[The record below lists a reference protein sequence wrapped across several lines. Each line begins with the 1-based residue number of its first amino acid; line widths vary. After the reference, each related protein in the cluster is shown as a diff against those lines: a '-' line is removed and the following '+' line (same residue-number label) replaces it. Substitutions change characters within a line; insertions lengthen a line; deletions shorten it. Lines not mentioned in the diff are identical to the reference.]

1 MLWTLSWRNVWR
13 NKKRSGIIV
22 AAIACGLWGGL
33 LISGL
38 FYGMQEQMVQS
49 AISDRTAHIQIH
61 AKGFLDR
68 KEIGLVIP
76 DGHEV
81 LEQVREMP
89 NVKYASGRIVISGM
103 ASSPTTATGVI
114 MYGIDPSV
122 EKHISDISTRMVQGT
137 YFETDTRNRIV
148 AGKELVKKLALAE
161 GNKTVLTAQDLNGD
175 ISAGA
180 FRITGIFKTVSS
192 QFDKTTVFAQRGDLA
207 RIFNLDG
214 QIHEIAILVSDINQI
229 PAITAELQ
237 QRYPNLSV
245 ESWKEL
251 SPELSLMTDTTTQF
265 LVIFIVVVLLALAF
279 GTTNTML
286 MGVMERVRE
295 LGVVI
300 ALGMNHGRIFLMIVF
315 ETVFL
320 AITGGLV
327 GMILSYVSIEIL
339 YRTGINLSIVS
350 KGLAA
355 FGSSEILRP
364 VLPCQAY
371 PIIGAFVVVTAII
384 ASIYPAIK
392 AIKLNPVEAIRTI

>member
-1 MLWTLSWRNVWR
+1 MLWTLAWRNVWR

-49 AISDRTAHIQIH
+49 AIADRTAHIQIH

-76 DGHEV
+76 DGHKVLDEV
-81 LEQVREMP
+81 RRIP
-89 NVKYASGRIVISGM
+89 GVKYAAGRIVISGM
-103 ASSPTTATGVI
+103 ASSPTTGTGVLI
-114 MYGIDPSV
+114 YGIVPS
-122 EKHISDISTRMVQGT
+122 EEEHISDISKKMVEGT
-137 YFETDTRNRIV
+137 YFQSDMRNPII
-148 AGKELVKKLALAE
+148 AGKELVKKLALKE

-180 FRITGIFKTVSS
+180 FRIAGIFKTVSS
-192 QFDKTTVFAQRGDLA
+192 QFDKTTVFARRDDLA
-207 RIFNLDG
+207 RIFSLDG
-214 QIHEIAILVSDINQI
+214 QLHEIAIIVDDINQI

-237 QRYPNLSV
+237 KMYPNLSV

-251 SPELSLMTDTTTQF
+251 APELSLMTDTTTQF
-265 LVIFIVVVLLALAF
+265 LVIFIVIVLLALAF

-286 MGVMERVRE
+286 MGVIERVRE
-295 LGVVI
+295 LGVII
-300 ALGMNHGRIFLMIVF
+300 ALGMSHGRIFLMIVL

-320 AITGGLV
+320 AVTGGIV
-327 GMILSYVSIEIL
+327 GMILSYASIEIL

-364 VLPCQAY
+364 ILPWQAY
-371 PIIGAFVVVTAII
+371 PMIGAFVIVTAII
-384 ASIYPAIK
+384 AAIYPAIK

>member
-1 MLWTLSWRNVWR
+1 MLWTLAWRNVWR
-13 NKKRSGIIV
+13 NKKRSGVII

-38 FYGMQEQMVQS
+38 FYGMQEQMVRS

-68 KEIGLVIP
+68 KEIGLIIP
-76 DGHEV
+76 HGHEV
-81 LEQVREMP
+81 LDSVRHVP
-89 NVKYASGRIVISGM
+89 GVKYATGRIVISGM
-103 ASSPTTATGVI
+103 ASSPTTATGVM
-114 MYGIDPSV
+114 MYGIVPS
-122 EKHISDISTRMVQGT
+122 EEQHISDISKKMIDGT
-137 YFETDTRNRIV
+137 YFQSDIRNPII
-148 AGKELVKKLALAE
+148 AGKDLVKKLALKE

-192 QFDKTTVFAQRGDLA
+192 QFDKTTIFAQRDDLA

-214 QIHEIAILVSDINQI
+214 QLHEIAIIVDDINQI
-229 PAITAELQ
+229 PIITAELQ
-237 QRYPNLSV
+237 EMFPNLSV
-245 ESWKEL
+245 ESWKTL
-251 SPELSLMTDTTTQF
+251 APELSLMTDTTMQF
-265 LVIFIVVVLLALAF
+265 LVIFIVIVLLALAF

-286 MGVMERVRE
+286 MGVIERVRE
-295 LGVVI
+295 LGVIV
-300 ALGMNHGRIFLMIVF
+300 ALGMSHGRIFLMIVL

-320 AITGGLV
+320 AVTGGVV
-327 GMILSYVSIEIL
+327 GMILSYASIEIL

-364 VLPCQAY
+364 ILPWQAY
-371 PIIGAFVVVTAII
+371 PIIGAFVIVTAII
-384 ASIYPAIK
+384 AAIYPAIK

>member
-1 MLWTLSWRNVWR
+1 MLWTLAWRNVWR
-13 NKKRSGIIV
+13 NKKRSGVIV

-38 FYGMQEQMVQS
+38 FYGMQEQMVKS

-76 DGHEV
+76 NGHEV
-81 LEQVREMP
+81 LDSVRRVP
-89 NVKYASGRIVISGM
+89 GVKYAAGRIVISGM
-103 ASSPTTATGVI
+103 ASSPTTGTGVM
-114 MYGIDPSV
+114 MYGIVPS
-122 EKHISDISTRMVQGT
+122 EEEHISDISKKMVEGT
-137 YFETDTRNRIV
+137 YFQSDARNRII
-148 AGKELVKKLALAE
+148 AGKDLVKKLALQE

-180 FRITGIFKTVSS
+180 FRIAGIFKTVSS
-192 QFDKTTVFAQRGDLA
+192 QFDKTTVFAQRDDLA
-207 RIFNLDG
+207 RIFSLDG
-214 QIHEIAILVSDINQI
+214 QLHEIAIIVDDINQI

-237 QRYPNLSV
+237 KMFPNLSV
-245 ESWKEL
+245 ESWEDL
-251 SPELSLMTDTTTQF
+251 APELSLMTDTTMQF
-265 LVIFIVVVLLALAF
+265 LVIFIVIVLLALAF

-286 MGVMERVRE
+286 MGVIERVRE
-295 LGVVI
+295 LGVIV
-300 ALGMNHGRIFLMIVF
+300 ALGMSHGRIFLMIVL

-327 GMILSYVSIEIL
+327 GMILSYASIEIL

-364 VLPCQAY
+364 ILPWQAY
-371 PIIGAFVVVTAII
+371 PMIGAFVIVTAII
-384 ASIYPAIK
+384 AAIYPAIK

>member
-76 DGHEV
+76 DGQKVLKEV
-81 LEQVREMP
+81 RRIP
-89 NVKYASGRIVISGM
+89 GVKYASGRIVINGM
-103 ASSPTTATGVI
+103 ASSPTTATGVT
-114 MYGIDPSV
+114 MYGIIPSE
-122 EKHISDISTRMVQGT
+122 EKDISDISKRIIQGT
-137 YFETDTRNRIV
+137 YLKSSARNPII
-148 AGKELVKKLALAE
+148 AGQELVRKLALEE
-161 GNKTVLTAQDLNGD
+161 GNKTVLTAQDMNGD

-180 FRITGIFKTVSS
+180 FRIAGIFKTVSS
-192 QFDKTTVFAQRGDLA
+192 KFDKTTVFAQRDDLA

-214 QIHEIAILVSDINQI
+214 QIHEIAIIANNINEI
-229 PAITAELQ
+229 PVITAELHKK
-237 QRYPNLSV
+237 YPSLSV
-245 ESWKEL
+245 ESWREL
-251 SPELSLMTDTTTQF
+251 APELSLMTDTTMQF
-265 LVIFIVVVLLALAF
+265 LVIFIVIVLLALAF

-300 ALGMNHGRIFLMIVF
+300 ALGMNHGRIFLMIVL

-320 AITGGLV
+320 AITGGIV
-327 GMILSYVSIEIL
+327 GMILSYGSIEIL

-364 VLPCQAY
+364 ILPWQAY
-371 PIIGAFVVVTAII
+371 PIIGAFVVVTAVI
-384 ASIYPAIK
+384 AAIYPAIK

>member
-1 MLWTLSWRNVWR
+1 MLWTLAWRNVWR
-13 NKKRSGIIV
+13 NKKRSGVIV

-38 FYGMQEQMVQS
+38 FYGMQEQMVRS

-68 KEIGLVIP
+68 KEIGLIIP
-76 DGHEV
+76 DGHKV
-81 LEQVREMP
+81 LDSVRRVP
-89 NVKYASGRIVISGM
+89 GVKYATGRVVISGM
-103 ASSPTTATGVI
+103 ASSPTTATGVM
-114 MYGIDPSV
+114 MYGIVPSD
-122 EKHISDISTRMVQGT
+122 EEHISDISTKMVDGT
-137 YFETDTRNRIV
+137 YFQSDIRNPII
-148 AGKELVKKLALAE
+148 AGKDLVKKLALKE

-192 QFDKTTVFAQRGDLA
+192 QFDKTTIFANRDDLA

-214 QIHEIAILVSDINQI
+214 QLHEIAIIVDDINRI

-237 QRYPNLSV
+237 TMFPNLSV
-245 ESWKEL
+245 ESWEEL
-251 SPELSLMTDTTTQF
+251 APELSLMTDTTMQF
-265 LVIFIVVVLLALAF
+265 LVIFIVIVLLALAF

-286 MGVMERVRE
+286 MGVIERVRE
-295 LGVVI
+295 LGVIV
-300 ALGMNHGRIFLMIVF
+300 ALGMSHGRIFLMIVL

-320 AITGGLV
+320 AITGGVV
-327 GMILSYVSIEIL
+327 GMILSYASIEIL

-364 VLPCQAY
+364 ILPWQAY
-371 PIIGAFVVVTAII
+371 PIIGAFVVITAII
-384 ASIYPAIK
+384 AAIYPAIK